1 MSNEPKIPQSESSDA
16 TAPTS
21 WTGVS
26 SVIGETLEDPGATV
40 STPRP
45 ADVTP
50 AHDETPAPANAATPP
65 STCDDAAPVGSAD
78 VVAPLSLDK
87 TPASAPTPPDVG
99 HDQTPAGGAE
109 IVAAPSV
116 AETPVADAPPAR
128 LWKVGELKLVI
139 EQGMSV
145 GKEFLISEAD
155 MSVGRRDPE
164 QLVNPDIDLFDQ
176 EAPNNRYISRRQA
189 RLFLRDGQLMLEDL
203 DSSNGTALN
212 GQLVAPHEPRALALN
227 DKVHFGQSVL
237 LRVKAV

>member
-1 MSNEPKIPQSESSDA
+1 MSNEPKTPPSERPQTDD
-16 TAPTS
+16 TTPTS

-45 ADVTP
+45 AEATP
-50 AHDETPAPANAATPP
+50 APDTANDAPPLAADALERATADETPAPA
-65 STCDDAAPVGSAD
+65 S
-78 VVAPLSLDK
+78 
-87 TPASAPTPPDVG
+87 PT
-99 HDQTPAGGAE
+99 
-109 IVAAPSV
+109 
-116 AETPVADAPPAR
+116 APPATSDDHAPVVDPLPSR
-128 LWKVGELKLVI
+128 LWKEGELKLVI

-155 MSVGRRDPE
+155 MTVGRRDPE
-164 QLVNPDIDLFDQ
+164 QQVTPDIDLFDQ

-189 RLFLRDGQLMLEDL
+189 RLFLCEGQLMLEDL

-212 GQLVAPHEPRALALN
+212 GQLVAAHEPRALTLN